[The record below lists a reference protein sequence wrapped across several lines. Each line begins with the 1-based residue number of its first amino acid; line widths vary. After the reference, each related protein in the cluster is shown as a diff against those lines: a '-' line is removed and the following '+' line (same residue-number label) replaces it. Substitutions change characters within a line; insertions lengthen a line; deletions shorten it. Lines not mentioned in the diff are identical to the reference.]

1 MFNLVAW
8 NLCLW
13 MFCFA
18 HIMED
23 EWCFDQSFP
32 RLKTLRYLDLRT
44 KKQSKKHHAF
54 VFGLNVNE
62 NVQHDTGSCFA
73 FEEKQVEVTCWV
85 FCPARKDEKQTFS
98 HFFGVVLWTHHW
110 AKNTRLA
117 KWASTTG
124 GFIEQELHLKPNIR
138 NSTTCFWNPQG
149 KMQLRETWGENYL
162 VSPGKHVNLHAL
174 EKCVLLE
181 PHPCRE
187 FFGAEKVCTM
197 GTAIYRFSKKKR
209 IKSQASNITRL
220 SPYLPC
226 LLLTSSANVNLW

>member
-1 MFNLVAW
+1 
-8 NLCLW
+8 

-18 HIMED
+18 HIIED
-23 EWCFDQSFP
+23 ECCFDQSFP

-44 KKQSKKHHAF
+44 KRQSKKHHVF

-98 HFFGVVLWTHHW
+98 HFFGVVLWTLHW

-124 GFIEQELHLKPNIR
+124 GFIEQEFHLKPDIR
-138 NSTTCFWNPQG
+138 KSTSCFWNPQE
-149 KMQLRETWGENYL
+149 KMRLRATWGKTTWFHQANTLTLMRWKSSCFWSLILDEVFL
-162 VSPGKHVNLHAL
+162 VLTKFAQWKRGFTDLARRK
-174 EKCVLLE
+174 EQ
-181 PHPCRE
+181 
-187 FFGAEKVCTM
+187 KV
-197 GTAIYRFSKKKR
+197 K
-209 IKSQASNITRL
+209 
-220 SPYLPC
+220 
-226 LLLTSSANVNLW
+226 